1 MKINSTY
8 TLNSTLLFPFLVTC
22 SVLSLILPISA
33 DNLFFKSSVILFILS
48 TLSIPLSEFVLNRV
62 RGLSLKYKTYKYFE
76 IFHGI
81 TLILAIISFLIW
93 ILNLSF
99 KFCSQL
105 ITACFILTFTK
116 NLNKLK
122 KNLIL
127 DLLFFKMN

>member
-93 ILNLSF
+93 ILNLSY
-99 KFCSQL
+99 
-105 ITACFILTFTK
+105 
-116 NLNKLK
+116 
-122 KNLIL
+122 
-127 DLLFFKMN
+127 